1 MRIGH
6 VSTFWPKPCAFPAY
20 TDSLIAGMRA
30 HRADAHVVI
39 AERPADAAETAQW
52 RCVPTFHR
60 SEDYV
65 AAIVDR
71 ARAERLDVVEIQYAN
86 DVLGDDE
93 RFPRLLTALA
103 DAGIASV
110 VNTHSVY
117 PPRWRT
123 GYRPERDARSFDL
136 AMGARA
142 SSVLV
147 HTRRMRDL
155 LLERELAPDKVVVV
169 PHGTKIVALP
179 PQDESR
185 ARLGLRRDAKVVLF
199 FGFIWSGKGISFLLS
214 AFARVA
220 RRVPEA
226 LLYIGGYT
234 RKKSFTREVYMTYL
248 ETRMRLHGIHDRT
261 LLYGGFV
268 PDELV
273 PHVYSAADVVAL
285 PYRQAYASVSAVVH
299 QSAGMGKIPFCSRT
313 LKFEEVGD
321 RISPDLLA
329 DMDDADAWGEGMT
342 RLLTDEPYAAEL
354 RARVARFADQTR
366 WDRVGAVRL
375 ALYDA
380 LLAGRAP
387 ASIGEVTLDAA

>member
-20 TDSLIAGMRA
+20 TASLISGMRR
-30 HRADAHVVI
+30 HRADSHVVI
-39 AERPADAAETAQW
+39 AERPADAAETDEW

-60 SEDYV
+60 REDYV
-65 AAIVDR
+65 DAIVAR
-71 ARAERLDVVEIQYAN
+71 ARAERLDLVEIQYAN

-93 RFPRLLTALA
+93 RFPRLLEALA
-103 DAGIASV
+103 DRGIATV
-110 VNTHSVY
+110 VNAHSVY

-123 GYRPERDARSFDL
+123 GYRPDRDARSFDV
-136 AMGARA
+136 AVGARA

-147 HTRRMRDL
+147 HTRRMRGM
-155 LLERELAPDKVVVV
+155 LLERGLAPEKVVVV
-169 PHGTKIVALP
+169 PHGTRLVTLP
-179 PQDESR
+179 AQEESR
-185 ARLGLRRDAKVVLF
+185 ARLGLAADARVVLF

-220 RRVPEA
+220 RRMPRA

-248 ETRMRLHGIHDRT
+248 ETRMRLHGIRDRT
-261 LLYGGFV
+261 VLYGGYV

-299 QSAGMGKIPFCSRT
+299 QAAGMGKIPLCSRT
-313 LKFEEVGD
+313 LKFEEVGE
-321 RISPDLLA
+321 RVSPELLA
-329 DMDDADAWGEGMT
+329 DMNDAEAWAEALA
-342 RLLTDEPYAAEL
+342 RLLGDEPYAAEL
-354 RARVARFADQTR
+354 RARVARFADETR
-366 WDRVGAVRL
+366 WERVGAVRL